1 MIIENWNPSFFL
13 SNIGMHTNEIYGNRN
28 TKTYHHTHT
37 QTHTRNPHLC
47 LQPRLYSTRPRL
59 SYIRPCRRGSSTSA
73 CHILHSLSR
82 IAIAHAKE
90 NFAPNPSLRIPST
103 KHAPF
108 LQRLRS
114 KSRPSGTLF
123 VAEIFCMCCYSWVA
137 GSAQGHSS
145 AIAITPSSQT
155 NVFRAP

>member
-1 MIIENWNPSFFL
+1 MKSMAIETPRHII
-13 SNIGMHTNEIYGNRN
+13 T
-28 TKTYHHTHT
+28 HTHKHT
-37 QTHTRNPHLC
+37 QETLTCVFN
-47 LQPRLYSTRPRL
+47 PRLYSTRPRL

-123 VAEIFCMCCYSWVA
+123 VAEIFCMCRYSSVA
-137 GSAQGHSS
+137 GSAQGRSS

-155 NVFRAP
+155 NVFEAP